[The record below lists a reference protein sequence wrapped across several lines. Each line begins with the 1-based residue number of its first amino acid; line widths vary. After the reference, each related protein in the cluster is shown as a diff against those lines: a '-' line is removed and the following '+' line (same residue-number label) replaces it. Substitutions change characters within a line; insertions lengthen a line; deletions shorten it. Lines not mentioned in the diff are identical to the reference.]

1 MVAEEGKILILL
13 HLLPRTSE
21 KETIMVMDLQLDMA
35 VEATT
40 TPTTV
45 VIIQG
50 PQGMEEVP
58 ILMEEEVGEAMEEME
73 TIMEEEITITVVEA
87 MAQVKV
93 DMDQLVVVE
102 REAEIIMV
110 QIPG

>member
-1 MVAEEGKILILL
+1 MVVEEGKILILL

-45 VIIQG
+45 VIIQD
-50 PQGMEEVP
+50 PQGMAEVP
-58 ILMEEEVGEAMEEME
+58 ILMEEEEGEAMEEME
-73 TIMEEEITITVVEA
+73 TITLTMAAVTIFR
-87 MAQVKV
+87 QS
-93 DMDQLVVVE
+93 
-102 REAEIIMV
+102 V
-110 QIPG
+110 QTLRQE